1 MREQD
6 YDYSLYMID
15 KTLTRQ
21 DIEQKDGIVSFYDM
35 IEYAKRGL
43 EELKEII
50 SQNSKLAKKINS
62 SNPIKLLLN
71 NYFTSVSLKK
81 SYIDNTCESTINIYS
96 SFGIPQITLIKKYGE
111 TSISIEP
118 YNKKTQVFVTKYF
131 DDIMETFNT
140 IEKYSYFFTSFDN
153 EIHRYIRV
161 YDSMFYV
168 NLYYNSQG
176 DIKTV
181 IEMKNAEQNYIR
193 KQSLKK
199 VLDENKEKLLKKF
212 SFDLN
217 DDLRK
222 ESDNHIVL
230 LARKQYFSEQ
240 SCLEIE
246 KKKVLK

>member
-15 KTLTRQ
+15 KVLTRQ
-21 DIEQKDGIVSFYDM
+21 DVENKDGIVSFYDM

-62 SNPIKLLLN
+62 SNPINLLLN

-161 YDSMFYV
+161 YDSMFYI
-168 NLYYNSQG
+168 NLYYNTQG
-176 DIKTV
+176 EIETEIK
-181 IEMKNAEQNYIR
+181 MRNAEQNYIG
-193 KQSLKK
+193 KKSLKK

-212 SFDLN
+212 PFNFNENLK
-217 DDLRK
+217 K
-222 ESDNHIVL
+222 EPDNHVVL
-230 LARKQYFSEQ
+230 LAKKQYFKEQ
-240 SCLEIE
+240 LSLEQG
-246 KKKVLK
+246 KKKVLR